1 MLDLAKSK
9 YNPIM
14 ERKMESHMTT
24 IVSAGILSVALW
36 LPANAGEKITGRNS
50 DYQLLSEFTATIPDK
65 PGHILR
71 QRTTTFKVT
80 SSSARLG
87 DFWVTQAAQEEV
99 IGRDI
104 TSKGY
109 VTGHFANGDVAYL
122 SFEGTAKFTPKE
134 PGAFETVAQGK
145 FEWTGGTGKHDV
157 KGPGTYTCNFT
168 QSGGGCDWQGEA
180 EFSGM

>member
-24 IVSAGILSVALW
+24 IVSAGVLSVASW

-50 DYQLLSEFTATIPDK
+50 DYQLLSESTATIPDK

-71 QRTTTFKVT
+71 QRTWIFKST

-87 DFWVTQAAQEEV
+87 DAWNTYVSQGEV
-99 IGRDI
+99 VGRDI
-104 TSKGY
+104 TYKGY
-109 VTGHFANGDVAYL
+109 GTSHFANGDVAYFAL
-122 SFEGTAKFTPKE
+122 EGTSKVTPKE
-134 PGAFETVAQGK
+134 PGAFEAVDQGK

-168 QSGGGCDWQGEA
+168 QSSGGCDWQGEA

>member
-1 MLDLAKSK
+1 
-9 YNPIM
+9 M
-14 ERKMESHMTT
+14 EGKMESRTT
-24 IVSAGILSVALW
+24 MIVSASVLSVTLS

-50 DYQLLSEFTATIPDK
+50 DYQLLSEVTATIPDK

-71 QRTTTFKVT
+71 QRTTTFRGT
-80 SSSARLG
+80 SSSARMG
-87 DFWVTQAAQEEV
+87 DFWSTQAAQDEV
-99 IGRDI
+99 VGQDI

-109 VTGHFANGDVAYL
+109 ITAHFANGDVAYT
-122 SFEGTAKFTPKE
+122 SFEGTAKVTPKE
-134 PGAFETVAQGK
+134 PGAFETVSQGK

-157 KGPGTYTCNFT
+157 KGHGTYTCNFT